1 MMGRQRTGD
10 VDFLRGCRGY
20 LVESNWGCHMG
31 SCRSLRMRAAAAES
45 ASQVPVRVSGALD
58 DAVEGFWRGT
68 LGAAWWT
75 YC

>member
-1 MMGRQRTGD
+1 
-10 VDFLRGCRGY
+10 
-20 LVESNWGCHMG
+20 MG
-31 SCRSLRMRAAAAES
+31 SCRSLRMRAAVVES

-58 DAVEGFWRGT
+58 GAVEGFWRGT